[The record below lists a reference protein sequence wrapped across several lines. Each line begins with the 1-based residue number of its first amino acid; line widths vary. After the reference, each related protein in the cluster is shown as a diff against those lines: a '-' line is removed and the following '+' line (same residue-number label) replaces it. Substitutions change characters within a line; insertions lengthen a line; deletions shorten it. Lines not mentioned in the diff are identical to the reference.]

1 MVKIERTPIPPASL
15 AVEKQKACG
24 SYTKPDVTEQLSQDF
39 HNKCYLCEISPPHG
53 IEVEHLRPHGGNI
66 DRKFDW
72 TNLFLA
78 CSHCNS
84 LKNQAK
90 YHDMIL
96 DCCKV
101 EPENIL
107 DYQLAY
113 GHVCVCP
120 LAQVPEK
127 EAVLTADLLTACF
140 EHTNTGIREQE
151 CKIRIDELS
160 KTMDSLYKQLHEY
173 QSTASKKSLRALRGM
188 LSRTYKFVGFTRA
201 YVRTHLETY
210 PDLAEYVQ
218 LQ

>member
-24 SYTKPDVTEQLSQDF
+24 SYTKPDVTERLSQDF

-96 DCCKV
+96 DCCTV
-101 EPENIL
+101 EP
-107 DYQLAY
+107 
-113 GHVCVCP
+113 
-120 LAQVPEK
+120 
-127 EAVLTADLLTACF
+127 
-140 EHTNTGIREQE
+140 
-151 CKIRIDELS
+151 
-160 KTMDSLYKQLHEY
+160 
-173 QSTASKKSLRALRGM
+173 
-188 LSRTYKFVGFTRA
+188 
-201 YVRTHLETY
+201 
-210 PDLAEYVQ
+210 
-218 LQ
+218 